1 MADIETALV
10 DALETVTAAGGR
22 VWPKTWPQDATWP
35 GITYQ
40 LIARTPEHA
49 LNRGVGCWRDRW
61 QIDCWATTYGG
72 VVSLT
77 SAVTAALLA
86 FHGVSPRVIALGIED
101 GGDMAEPA
109 TQIHRRRLE
118 AVIVYV

>member
-22 VWPKTWPQDATWP
+22 VWPMSWPQDATWP

-49 LNRGVGCWRDRW
+49 LNRAVGSWRDRW
-61 QIDCWATTYGG
+61 QIDCWATTYGA
-72 VVSLT
+72 VVALAG
-77 SAVTAALLA
+77 AVTTALLA
-86 FHGVSPRVIALGIED
+86 FHGATPRVIALGIED

-109 TQIHRRRLE
+109 TALYRRRVE
-118 AVIVYV
+118 AVIRYA